1 MAPVRGISSAWL
13 KLAGRAG
20 LTCLCLVSL
29 SAHAVDWRV
38 TLIEQANSPQLDKTR
53 LERAYLGHPG
63 GSAADG
69 VSVAV
74 DEAQFELEAVK
85 ARIVLKTEAVAAV
98 ADARLAAQTAE
109 KNGAAALLVNLPA
122 DWAAAV
128 AGAVKLPILNVG
140 TSDDRLRERDC
151 AANLY
156 HLLPSERMRAD
167 AVGQA
172 LLARRWTQVLLLT
185 GPSAGDAQRTA
196 VALATIKR
204 YGLKLVANKPYKLSA
219 DPRER
224 SLANLTLLTA
234 NMTYD
239 AVWVIDSDGE
249 FARGLPY
256 NTAQARPVVGD
267 AGLVALAWSAQFERF
282 GGPQVSRRF
291 AKAAKRPMTG
301 HDWASWMAGKALVAL
316 AMAQT
321 KLDSVA
327 VGKALLQTNLD
338 GSKGVAMQFRPWDRQ
353 LRQPLLL
360 SDGQGVQASMPL
372 EGVMH
377 PRNTLDTLGADMPE
391 KLCKTP
397 S

>member
-1 MAPVRGISSAWL
+1 
-13 KLAGRAG
+13 
-20 LTCLCLVSL
+20 
-29 SAHAVDWRV
+29 
-38 TLIEQANSPQLDKTR
+38 
-53 LERAYLGHPG
+53 
-63 GSAADG
+63 
-69 VSVAV
+69 
-74 DEAQFELEAVK
+74 
-85 ARIVLKTEAVAAV
+85 
-98 ADARLAAQTAE
+98 
-109 KNGAAALLVNLPA
+109 
-122 DWAAAV
+122 
-128 AGAVKLPILNVG
+128 
-140 TSDDRLRERDC
+140 
-151 AANLY
+151 
-156 HLLPSERMRAD
+156 
-167 AVGQA
+167 
-172 LLARRWTQVLLLT
+172 
-185 GPSAGDAQRTA
+185 
-196 VALATIKR
+196 
-204 YGLKLVANKPYKLSA
+204 
-219 DPRER
+219 
-224 SLANLTLLTA
+224 
-234 NMTYD
+234 MTYD

>member
-1 MAPVRGISSAWL
+1 MAPVRGISRGWVTHC
-13 KLAGRAG
+13 GRAA
-20 LTCLCLVSL
+20 LVCLCLFSL
-29 SAHAVDWRV
+29 AAHAADWRV
-38 TLIEQANSPQLDKTR
+38 TLIEQANSPQLDRTR

-74 DEAQFELEAVK
+74 DEAQFELEAAK
-85 ARIVLKTEAVAAV
+85 ARIMLKTEAVAGMAE
-98 ADARLAAQTAE
+98 ARTAAQSAE

-128 AGAVKLPILNVG
+128 ASAVKVPVLNVG
-140 TSDDRLRERDC
+140 ASDDRLRERAC

-167 AVGQA
+167 ALGQA
-172 LLARRWTQVLLLT
+172 LLARKWTQVLLLT
-185 GPSAGDAQRTA
+185 GASAEDALRSA
-196 VALATIKR
+196 VALAAIKR
-204 YGLKLVANKPYKLSA
+204 YGLKLVAIKPYKLSA

-321 KLDSVA
+321 KPDPAA
-327 VGKALLQTNLD
+327 VGKALLQANLD

-353 LRQPLLL
+353 LRQPILL
-360 SDGQGVQASMPL
+360 SDGQGVLATMPL

-377 PRNTLDTLGADMPE
+377 PRNTLDTLGADEPE
-391 KLCKTP
+391 KLCKPT